1 MFNLGGGPRN
11 AVSLRQ
17 LLDFVGRILDRP
29 VEIAYSDW
37 RAGDQRYFVAD
48 TRAAEQALD
57 LSPKVDWQNGVTRL
71 AQWLAA
77 EGGINLPI
85 GQPLAKS
92 A

>member
-1 MFNLGGGPRN
+1 
-11 AVSLRQ
+11 
-17 LLDFVGRILDRP
+17 LDFVGRIIDRP
-29 VEIAYSDW
+29 VDIAFSDW

-48 TRAAEQALD
+48 SRAAENALD
-57 LSPKVDWQNGVTRL
+57 LSPKVQWQDGVTRL

-85 GQPLAKS
+85 GQVPLVRS